1 MVKLKL
7 NLRYNDTISL
17 NKKYI
22 YNLKYIFTKFGNKI
36 SAYFI
41 HDYKIWLR
49 ATLQKVDKIIFSFG
63 MLTCIF
69 DMCFILVC
77 LAVDYLSERQGKIF
91 SLSLLTAVSSGE
103 EVEFSDSIENIK
115 VRLERVMKKIFKNCE
130 RIIL

>member
-1 MVKLKL
+1 M
-7 NLRYNDTISL
+7 
-17 NKKYI
+17 
-22 YNLKYIFTKFGNKI
+22 TK
-36 SAYFI
+36 A
-41 HDYKIWLR
+41 
-49 ATLQKVDKIIFSFG
+49 ALQKVDKIIFSFG
-63 MLTCIF
+63 MLTYIF

-91 SLSLLTAVSSGE
+91 SLSLLNAVSSGE